1 MKKILFIILSI
12 VFATNAIANQP
23 KEWQLGFQNAASE
36 GMRDIVNFHNNLLL
50 PIIIAISVFVLF
62 LMIYFVLEDIPP
74 LISSKPRIDRI
85 AYHLQLHALAKR
97 I

>member
-1 MKKILFIILSI
+1 MKKILFTILSI
-12 VFATNAIANQP
+12 VFASSAIANQP

-62 LMIYFVLEDIPP
+62 LMIYASVRFRA
-74 LISSKPRIDRI
+74 SKNPNPF
-85 AYHLQLHALAKR
+85 
-97 I
+97 